1 MGFLTSES
9 SSGYLLAKD
18 EDEKTGWYLLC
29 KETIRTH
36 LMAKRGRCKSLTRQA
51 ALHRSMLHVRHR
63 ISVLITSLAPIAF
76 QPFSTVRFHRE
87 QRTATC
93 LNRAPA
99 AAIQRAVDPDSF
111 HGLCSQPLSAPGQN
125 KKFPCRLEAARTRIE
140 TAMRDDSDALS
151 PQEPNL

>member
-1 MGFLTSES
+1 MRTKNRLVF
-9 SSGYLLAKD
+9 A
-18 EDEKTGWYLLC
+18 LLC